1 MTFVPE
7 TDGQYVYNA
16 SGDTLVI
23 LIVSYNTYKT
33 PSSIQTIP
41 PDSCVIIH
49 HSIDDYSFILTKSR
63 KKVRFVLMDK
73 ERARS
78 NNFILE

>member
-33 PSSIQTIP
+33 PLSIQTIP
-41 PDSCVIIH
+41 PDNCVIIH
-49 HSIDDYSFILTKSR
+49 HSIDDYNFILTKSR